1 MKRRKGK
8 ISRALRF
15 NYAAKQLKTTP
26 TIDRLVHP
34 GVILAVKARDQSHL
48 FKKVVSYWPVKN
60 VLRTIT

>member
-34 GVILAVKARDQSHL
+34 GVILAVKARE
-48 FKKVVSYWPVKN
+48 
-60 VLRTIT
+60 